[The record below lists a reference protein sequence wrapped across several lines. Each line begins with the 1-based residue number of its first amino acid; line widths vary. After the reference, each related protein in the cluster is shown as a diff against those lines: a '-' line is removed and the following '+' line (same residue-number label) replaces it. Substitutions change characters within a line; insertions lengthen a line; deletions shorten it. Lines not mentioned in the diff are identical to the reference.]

1 MTIKRAHKLKTAD
14 FKKEAGSFLCLN
26 YCSEFFEPVSFYI
39 PVNGDNIVKYH
50 CLGEIFGV
58 TGKKT
63 LPVIAIFKKI
73 ENYFQKLILNPDF
86 AVAFRPADCRNRPFS
101 VVSDG
106 YLSSAAH

>member
-1 MTIKRAHKLKTAD
+1 M
-14 FKKEAGSFLCLN
+14 F
-26 YCSEFFEPVSFYI
+26 FYI
-39 PVNGDNIVKYH
+39 PVNGENIVKYH

-106 YLSSAAH
+106 SLSSAAH

>member
-1 MTIKRAHKLKTAD
+1 MTIKRAHKLKLLTS
-14 FKKEAGSFLCLN
+14 KKEAGSFLCLN
-26 YCSEFFEPVSFYI
+26 YCSELLGAVFFYI
-39 PVNGDNIVKYH
+39 LVNGDNIVKYH

-106 YLSSAAH
+106 YLSSAVH